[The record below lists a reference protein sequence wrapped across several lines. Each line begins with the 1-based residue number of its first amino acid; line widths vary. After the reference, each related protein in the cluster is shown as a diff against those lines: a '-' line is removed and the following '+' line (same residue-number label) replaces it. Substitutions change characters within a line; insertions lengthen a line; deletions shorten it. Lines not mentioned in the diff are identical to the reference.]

1 MRRSIFALFAL
12 FALVASAGAASA
24 ADPGQAHATVDLRD
38 AAALER
44 LREHNPSHFAAIR
57 QILAGLSERP
67 ERLDTDW
74 LQVTFDA
81 RDVELSRLLFKTSHP
96 PRQLLRFTL
105 DDTRYA
111 LHVVRSDLGAEPQ
124 VLR

>member
-1 MRRSIFALFAL
+1 MRKSILTLLALASTL
-12 FALVASAGAASA
+12 GVASSA
-24 ADPGQAHATVDLRD
+24 EPAQEGTTVDLRD
-38 AAALER
+38 AATLER
-44 LREHNPSHFAAIR
+44 LREQNPSHYAAIR
-57 QILAGLSERP
+57 QILAGLAERP
-67 ERLDTDW
+67 ERLETDW
-74 LQVTFDA
+74 LQATFDA
-81 RDVELSRLLFKTSHP
+81 RDVEPSRLLLKTSHP

>member
-1 MRRSIFALFAL
+1 MRKSILTLLALTATL
-12 FALVASAGAASA
+12 GVASAAGPA
-24 ADPGQAHATVDLRD
+24 QAETAVDLRD
-38 AAALER
+38 AATLER
-44 LREHNPSHFAAIR
+44 LREQNPSHYAAIR
-57 QILAGLSERP
+57 QILAGLTERP

-74 LQVTFDA
+74 LQATFDA